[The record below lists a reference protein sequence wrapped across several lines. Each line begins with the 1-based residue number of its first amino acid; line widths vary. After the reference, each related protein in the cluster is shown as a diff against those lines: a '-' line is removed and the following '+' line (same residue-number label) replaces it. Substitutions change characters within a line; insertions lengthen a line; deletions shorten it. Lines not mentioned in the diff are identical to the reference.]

1 MQEKNLLIGVFAA
14 MMVAFA
20 FFLLDVVIDIREH
33 VISAT
38 AYLPHEVVHL
48 LFEMLAVFA
57 LGCGIVVTFRYL
69 SVLRAHGLA
78 AEQSLYFLRN
88 DFDALLKGKFQTWGF
103 TDAEKEIGL
112 LVLRGLTTAQIAEL
126 RQTKVGTVKLQIHK
140 ILNKAN
146 ASSRTDFM
154 ALFIDEFLD
163 FSADA

>member
-1 MQEKNLLIGVFAA
+1 MQEKNILVGVFAA
-14 MMVAFA
+14 MAIAFA
-20 FFLLDVVIDIREH
+20 FFLLDVVIDLREH
-33 VISAT
+33 IISAT
-38 AYLPHEVVHL
+38 AYQPHEIVHL
-48 LFEMLAVFA
+48 SFEIFAVFA
-57 LGCGIVVTFRYL
+57 LGCGIAVTFRYL
-69 SVLRAHGLA
+69 SIVRAQGMA

-88 DFDALLKGKFQTWGF
+88 DFDALLRTKFQNWGF

-140 ILNKAN
+140 ILQKAN
-146 ASSRTDFM
+146 TTSRTDFM